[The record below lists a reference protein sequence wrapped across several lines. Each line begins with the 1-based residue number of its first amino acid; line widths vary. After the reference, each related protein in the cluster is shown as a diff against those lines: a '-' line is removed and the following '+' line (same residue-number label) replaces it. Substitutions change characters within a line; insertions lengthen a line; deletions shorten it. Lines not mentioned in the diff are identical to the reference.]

1 MPTPNYNIPTL
12 SATDTID
19 FVSDINA
26 MMNAIDTALHGISA
40 GENPELEQLQ
50 TTVSGLEQTVSQL
63 QTTLTQLQGTISSYE
78 KITTYGDLDQYG
90 AITTKEA

>member
-12 SATDTID
+12 NAKDTID
-19 FVSDINA
+19 LVNDINA
-26 MMNAIDTALHGISA
+26 MMNAIDTVLHGISS
-40 GENPELEQLQ
+40 GENPKLEQLQ
-50 TTVSGLEQTVSQL
+50 TDVSGLKTTVSQL
-63 QTTLTQLQGTISSYE
+63 QTTLTQLQGTINAYE